1 MKLKSGLILR
11 KCGKAEIVVP
21 VGANVEQF
29 KNMMVTISGSGRI
42 LWGILAEGCEENK
55 LVDIFLSK
63 FEGGIDRAMVEKD
76 VDAFVTKLRGAGLLD
91 E

>member
-1 MKLKSGLILR
+1 MKLKSGFILR

-29 KNMMVTISGSGRI
+29 KNMMITIAGSGRI
-42 LWGILAEGCEENK
+42 LWDILAEGCDEDK
-55 LVDIFLSK
+55 LVDTFLSK
-63 FEGGIDRAMVEKD
+63 FEDGVDRELVEKD
-76 VDAFVTKLRGAGLLD
+76 VAAFVAKFRQAGLLD